1 MSFRLKPLAV
11 LLCAASPFLSIAQ
24 STRLDAVQVTASRSP
39 QRVSQALGDVSV
51 LTRADIE
58 AAGGRSLAELLAREA
73 GIQVWSNGGL
83 GKAASVSMRGMESR
97 HTLLLVDG
105 VPLGSATLGT
115 PSWDNLP
122 LEAIERI
129 EIVRGPMSGL
139 YGSAAVGGVVQVFT
153 RQGGQG
159 LRLNGAAMV
168 GSFADRELSAG
179 VRGGNDL
186 LEGSLRV
193 QARHQGGFS
202 AANARAPFGN
212 YNPDRDGFD
221 QRSFS
226 GRLAL
231 KLEGWRAEAMLLKSN
246 GSSRYDDGPGADARS
261 DLGNQVASL
270 QVSGAFSKAWRTTLR
285 VSRSEDEADTRASAS
300 SFTTLGLTSTVED
313 RLAWENGIDT
323 PVGTVLGLLERTEQT
338 VRRPGTAYAVS
349 ERRLN
354 AAALGLTGQAGPH
367 SWQVNARRDSNSQ
380 FGSQNGGA
388 AAYGLQLTPMVRVG
402 ASWGSAFVVPSF
414 NQLYFPGFGNPKLL
428 PEESRQRE
436 LSVRWTSD
444 ELTARLAWFNYRV
457 RNFISSGPLPTNIP
471 QSSFEGLSAS
481 LETQQGPWLL
491 TASLDLNDPTNQTNA
506 ASNFGKQLPRRVRES
521 ARVGADWRV
530 GAWSA
535 GASVVAFGPSF
546 ENAANTQR
554 LSGFV
559 VVDARADWK
568 LSPQLSLGLRIGN
581 LLDQRY
587 ETALG
592 YNQAGRH
599 AQLTLRF
606 ES

>member
-1 MSFRLKPLAV
+1 MSFRLKPWAALM
-11 LLCAASPFLSIAQ
+11 CAAVPFLSFAQ
-24 STRLDAVQVTASRSP
+24 STLLDPVQVTGSRSP
-39 QRVSQALGDVSV
+39 QRVSQTLGDVSV
-51 LTRADIE
+51 LTRTDIE
-58 AAGGRSLAELLAREA
+58 AAGGRTLAELLAREA
-73 GIQVWSNGGL
+73 GVQVWSNGGL

-105 VPLGSATLGT
+105 VPMGSATLGT

-122 LEAIERI
+122 LDAIERI

-159 LRLNGAAMV
+159 LKLSGAAMV

-179 VRGGNDL
+179 LRGGNEV
-186 LEGSLRV
+186 LEGSVRI
-193 QARHQGGFS
+193 QAREQGGFS
-202 AANARAPFGN
+202 AANANAPFGN
-212 YNPDRDGFD
+212 FNPDRDGFD

-231 KLEGWRAEAMLLKSN
+231 KLASWRAEAMLLKSN
-246 GSSRYDDGPGADARS
+246 GTSHYDDGPGADARS
-261 DLGNQVASL
+261 DLGNQVSSL
-270 QVSGAFSKAWRTTLR
+270 QLGGALSPSWRTQLR
-285 VSRSEDEADTRASAS
+285 VSRSEDDADTRATAS
-300 SFTTLGLTSTVED
+300 SFTPLGLTRTVED
-313 RLAWENGIDT
+313 RLAWENSIDT
-323 PVGTVLGLLERTEQT
+323 PVGTVLGLVERTEQT
-338 VRRPGTAYAVS
+338 VRRPGTAYSVS
-349 ERRLN
+349 ERRLQ

-367 SWQVNARRDSNSQ
+367 SWQLNARRDSNSQ

-388 AAYGLQLTPMVRVG
+388 AAYGLQLTPQVRVG
-402 ASWGSAFVVPSF
+402 ASWGTAFVLPSF
-414 NQLYFPGFGNPKLL
+414 NQLYFPAFGNPKLL

-436 LSVRWTSD
+436 LNVRWSGETV
-444 ELTARLAWFNYRV
+444 TARLAWFNYRV

-471 QSSFEGLSAS
+471 QSSSEGLSAS

-491 TASLDLNDPTNQTNA
+491 TAALDLNDPTNQTNA
-506 ASNFGKQLPRRVRES
+506 ASTFGKQLPRRVRES
-521 ARVGADWRV
+521 ARLAADWRE

-554 LSGFV
+554 LSGFAV
-559 VVDARADWK
+559 IDARLDWK
-568 LSPQLSLGLRIGN
+568 LSRQLNLGLRLGN
-581 LLDQRY
+581 VLDQRY